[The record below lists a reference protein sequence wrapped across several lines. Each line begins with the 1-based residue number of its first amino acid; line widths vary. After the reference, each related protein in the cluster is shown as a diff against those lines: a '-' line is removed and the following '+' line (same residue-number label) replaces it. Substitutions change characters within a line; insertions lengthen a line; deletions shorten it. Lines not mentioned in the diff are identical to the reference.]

1 MFSGFASAEKNFLR
15 AISAILSDSKTGGV
29 KSLRKDG
36 GLLVRHSRLDAA
48 SAPQNERGKGMGMKK
63 INRGF
68 VSPLQIAI
76 KQHVECIAVHLGF
89 Q

>member
-1 MFSGFASAEKNFLR
+1 MDL
-15 AISAILSDSKTGGV
+15 
-29 KSLRKDG
+29 
-36 GLLVRHSRLDAA
+36 RLDSMTFGRKRSKKDEEIFVSYFRSVAA
-48 SAPQNERGKGMGMKK
+48 SAPQNERCKGMGMKK

-76 KQHVECIAVHLGF
+76 KQHVECVAVHLGF

>member
-1 MFSGFASAEKNFLR
+1 MRSEFAFAERKFLR
-15 AISAILSDSKTGGV
+15 AITAIGSDLKTGGG

-48 SAPQNERGKGMGMKK
+48 SAPQNERGKGVGMKK
-63 INRGF
+63 INRSF
-68 VSPLQIAI
+68 VSPLQSAI
-76 KQHVECIAVHLGF
+76 KQHVECVAVHLGF